1 MRLYSGTTKSLIE
14 DSTYNRIATK
24 LKDAF
29 FLEFRYQPPVAE
41 VNSWNNSLRAISQV
55 FQTASLLDHGVLL
68 ELQLPLTSKRL
79 DCLVTG
85 YDSKKAPNAVIIEL
99 KQWSGC
105 KGASGKNEVATFV
118 GGGVRDVLHPS
129 VQVGQYMTYLT
140 DCHTAFQGE
149 DGISAHACSYLHN
162 YSPIEDD
169 PLFLPQF
176 AEQIRRSPVFTA
188 DHVPQL
194 LLAKAKEPYRTWYGL
209 AAETGLRA
217 GELCGLTVDDID
229 LERGMLQVRQSSW
242 RGKLG
247 DPKTAES
254 IRVVELSPQA
264 SRHLRTFLESWHPNE
279 RRLLFATRNGTPW
292 DQNLLLKRKFKPLLR
307 ALGIRVPRGNGFHA
321 FRHANAT
328 LMNSFGA
335 SQKLRQQ
342 RLGHADGSP
351 VTDTIYTHVISE
363 DGKRI
368 AAQLGNAVWGI
379 LDASWTEKEIGSG
392 VEPPKPFV
400 IN

>member
-1 MRLYSGTTKSLIE
+1 MLPEVKRV
-14 DSTYNRIATK
+14 RR
-24 LKDAF
+24 F
-29 FLEFRYQPPVAE
+29 FL
-41 VNSWNNSLRAISQV
+41 SQR
-55 FQTASLLDHGVLL
+55 
-68 ELQLPLTSKRL
+68 EIQL
-79 DCLVTG
+79 
-85 YDSKKAPNAVIIEL
+85 I
-99 KQWSGC
+99 
-105 KGASGKNEVATFV
+105 
-118 GGGVRDVLHPS
+118 
-129 VQVGQYMTYLT
+129 
-140 DCHTAFQGE
+140 
-149 DGISAHACSYLHN
+149 
-162 YSPIEDD
+162 
-169 PLFLPQF
+169 
-176 AEQIRRSPVFTA
+176 
-188 DHVPQL
+188 
-194 LLAKAKEPYRTWYGL
+194 LAKAQEPHRTWYGL

-229 LERGMLQVRQSSW
+229 LEREMLQVRQSAW

-264 SRHLRTFLESWHPNE
+264 SRHLRTFLESWHPNQ
-279 RRLLFATRNGTPW
+279 RRLLFATRNGKPW

-307 ALGIRVPRGNGFHA
+307 ALGIQVPRGNGFHA

-368 AAQLGNAVWGI
+368 AAQLGKAVWGV
-379 LDASWTEKEIGSG
+379 LDPSWTLKENGSG
-392 VEPPKPFV
+392 VESPKPLYL
-400 IN
+400 N